1 MNLHLWRLFLD
12 AADHGSLSKVAV
24 LHGTSQPHVS
34 RQIAELEQQC
44 GGRLFERT
52 GRGVALTALGQ
63 RIAPR
68 VRVWLSSTE
77 QLEHEIRSTA
87 GQTMGHVR
95 LGTLPSLAHPFTS
108 TLFTRLRERHP
119 LVQLSVREGQGA
131 QLETGL
137 DNGSLDLALLFR
149 HGQPNGSDA
158 LSLAEAQTFLVGPE
172 GDPVTAKPTVK
183 FKALD
188 GLPLVTFCRPS
199 SWRDQ
204 LEQVARQRGVQLNV
218 VLEADSLALQLG
230 IASQGSAYALLGSY
244 AIDVARSQHRFQAAR
259 LVDPPIVR
267 HIALALARTGQ
278 LSPATR
284 AVMQEALALAKE
296 MSLDTTRPAP
306 AVRPAGRS
314 TASSRG

>member
-1 MNLHLWRLFLD
+1 MNPALWKLFLD
-12 AADHGSLSKVAV
+12 AAETGSLSKVAL
-24 LHGTSQPHVS
+24 LHDTSQPHVS
-34 RQIAELEQQC
+34 RQIAELEQRC

-52 GRGVALTALGQ
+52 GRGVALTAFGQ
-63 RIAPR
+63 RIAPK

-77 QLEHEIRSTA
+77 QLENDVRATA
-87 GQTMGHVR
+87 GQTMGRVR
-95 LGTLPSLAHPFTS
+95 LGTIPSLAHPFVS
-108 TLFTRLRERHP
+108 TLFARLRQQHP

-131 QLETGL
+131 QLETWL
-137 DNGSLDLALLFR
+137 DDGSLDLALLFR

-158 LSLAEAQTFLVGPE
+158 LSLAEAETFLVGPE

-183 FKALD
+183 FKALN
-188 GLPLVTFCRPS
+188 GLPLVAFCRPS

-230 IASQGSAYALLGSY
+230 IASRGGAYALLGSY
-244 AIDVARSQHRFQAAR
+244 AIDVARHQHRIQAAR

-284 AVMQEALALAKE
+284 AVMQAALALAQE
-296 MSLDTTRPAP
+296 MSLDAARPAP
-306 AVRPAGRS
+306 AVKAAGRS